1 MSLDNIN
8 ISDSSFDEN
17 EYFNN
22 IINGEIDE
30 FFLELLRFHDL
41 SKIDG
46 FYILTFLKEDMGE
59 KELTPHGDLNGII
72 QDTIFNYKESSQK
85 TMSEKEL
92 LSIFERV
99 FGSSDNPNSY
109 FRELYGSSNLK
120 SISVNQVFENVTLSI
135 RRGMACN
142 IPQLNFRIRNEIH
155 KAMDIPKT
163 KKTDRDFSIPR
174 SVDSKPEFQMQH
186 IPISTPDEIDI
197 DVKYDKDGKYTAYGL
212 ADRRR
217 RKAESNRRKKS
228 KTHR

>member
-1 MSLDNIN
+1 M
-8 ISDSSFDEN
+8 E
-17 EYFNN
+17 
-22 IINGEIDE
+22 
-30 FFLELLRFHDL
+30 
-41 SKIDG
+41 
-46 FYILTFLKEDMGE
+46 E
-59 KELTPHGDLNGII
+59 KELTPNDDLNGII
-72 QDTIFNYKESSQK
+72 RDTILNYKELSKK

-120 SISVNQVFENVTLSI
+120 SITVNQVFENVTLSI
-135 RRGMACN
+135 KRGMVCD

-155 KAMDIPKT
+155 KAIDIPKA
-163 KKTDRDFSIPR
+163 KKPDRDFPIPM
-174 SVDSKPEFQMQH
+174 SDSKPESQMQH

-212 ADRRR
+212 TDRRR

-228 KTHR
+228 KTHKN